1 MKVGVIGIAHM
12 HVVSY
17 IHCFRELGVEIS
29 GAYDEEAMRLKD
41 FCNEYQLSA
50 FTDLDAF
57 LELDF
62 DTVLICSENA
72 RHHKQTLAAAKSG
85 KHVIVEKPM
94 ALTVAEADEMIQA
107 CAEANVKLMVA
118 HPVRYAK
125 TMQTLK
131 EQVEKGNI
139 GNLVGINTT
148 NHGKNPGGW
157 FTQPELSGGGA
168 LIDHTIHMADLVNWM
183 FEPEIESVHAISA
196 HRNPDCEVEDNGL
209 LHVRFT
215 NGVFMSLDTSWNRPA
230 SYPVWGDA
238 SLALLTDK
246 GFIHADGF
254 GRKGITYTEDQL
266 KFHAYEQSMDMGMVK
281 AFKEAIEQDLPS
293 PVPGEA
299 GRFTVLLVEM
309 AYESVAKND
318 VVTI

>member
-1 MKVGVIGIAHM
+1 MKVGIIGIAHM

-17 IHCFRELGVEIS
+17 IQCFRELGVEFS
-29 GAYDEEAMRLKD
+29 GVYDEEAGRLKD
-41 FCNEYQLSA
+41 FCNEYQLQA

-72 RHHKQTLAAAKSG
+72 RHHKQTLAAAKAK

-94 ALTVAEADEMIQA
+94 ALTVEEADEMIQV
-107 CAEANVKLMVA
+107 CKDANVKLMVA
-118 HPVRYAK
+118 HPVRYSK

-131 EQVEKGNI
+131 EQVEKGKI
-139 GNLVGINTT
+139 GNLLGINTT

-157 FTQPELSGGGA
+157 FIQPELSGGGA
-168 LIDHTIHMADLVNWM
+168 IIDHTIHMADLVNWM
-183 FEPEIESVHAISA
+183 FQLEIQSVHAIAA
-196 HRNPDCEVEDNGL
+196 HRNPECEVEDNGL

-215 NGVFMSLDTSWNRPA
+215 NGVFMSLDTSWNRSA

-254 GRKGITYTEDQL
+254 GRKGTAFVNNTLQFYP
-266 KFHAYEQSMDMGMVK
+266 YEQSMDMGMVK
-281 AFKEAIEQDLPS
+281 AFKEAIEQDLPA
-293 PVPGEA
+293 PVSGED
-299 GRFTVLLVEM
+299 GRFTVLLAQM

-318 VVTI
+318 VVTL